1 MSHNKNNNI
10 EEGIKVILVGESGT
24 GKTSLINV
32 SVGLPFQDKIEST
45 SSSSFFQKTITIES
59 KQYALNLWDTI
70 GQEKFHSLTKI
81 FIKDS
86 KIVILV
92 YDIADM
98 ESFKKVDFW
107 YKTVKDILGDDAI
120 YGLCGN
126 KNDLL
131 MKMQVKEEEG
141 RNYAE
146 EKKILF
152 RTTSAKTSS
161 GFNKFLEELTKQ
173 YIEKFGGIKMKTDDN
188 DKKINLN
195 DNIKNKEKK
204 CCK

>member
-1 MSHNKNNNI
+1 MSNNKNNNI

-45 SSSSFFQKTITIES
+45 SSSSFFQKAITIES

-92 YDIADM
+92 YDITRM
-98 ESFKKVDFW
+98 ESFKELNFW
-107 YKTVKDILGDDAI
+107 YKMIHDILGDDVVLGI
-120 YGLCGN
+120 CGN
-126 KNDLL
+126 KQDLFV
-131 MKMQVKEEEG
+131 KEQVKEEEG
-141 RNYAE
+141 KRYAAD
-146 EKKILF
+146 KNIPFKL
-152 RTTSAKTSS
+152 TSAKNPLS
-161 GFNKFLEELTKQ
+161 FNKFLEELVKL
-173 YIEKFGGIKMKTDDN
+173 YIEKTGGVKDSKGSG
-188 DKKINLN
+188 KINLN
-195 DNIKNKEKK
+195 NSKKGDKKK
-204 CCK
+204 CC

>member
-1 MSHNKNNNI
+1 MSNNKNNNI

-59 KQYALNLWDTI
+59 KQYSLNLWDTI

-107 YKTVKDILGDDAI
+107 YKTVKDILGDDII

-131 MKMQVKEEEG
+131 LEKRVKDEEG
-141 RNYAE
+141 QNYADE
-146 EKKILF
+146 RKMLF
-152 RTTSAKTSS
+152 KLTSAKAPL
-161 GFNKFLEELTKQ
+161 GFNKFLEDLTKQ
-173 YIEKFGGIKMKTDDN
+173 YLEKFGGIKIENK

-195 DNIKNKEKK
+195 DNKINNKKK